1 MIINVIFSLILGF
14 GLLGNCSSR
23 CSTNYFHVVVS
34 ILKHPV
40 NPVRVFLE
48 KATPSYCTHCLL
60 KNHKI
65 K

>member
-1 MIINVIFSLILGF
+1 MDFKDKELSQRLRVSQILTMNVNEIFKFIL
-14 GLLGNCSSR
+14 
-23 CSTNYFHVVVS
+23 S

-60 KNHKI
+60 KNQKI
-65 K
+65 NE